1 MTAEANPLGERGLAP
16 LTLIQWRRRVR
27 FRPGRYGRLD
37 IWGEGPRRRENRG
50 RSKGPPAN
58 SRDGQTGR
66 HQARLSRWDVL
77 PTSEWW
83 QQPRLA
89 SGAPSVV
96 AQYFRQL
103 LIWPSA

>member
-27 FRPGRYGRLD
+27 FRQVRYWLFHILWERRTRLGNPGRSER
-37 IWGEGPRRRENRG
+37 
-50 RSKGPPAN
+50 PPAN